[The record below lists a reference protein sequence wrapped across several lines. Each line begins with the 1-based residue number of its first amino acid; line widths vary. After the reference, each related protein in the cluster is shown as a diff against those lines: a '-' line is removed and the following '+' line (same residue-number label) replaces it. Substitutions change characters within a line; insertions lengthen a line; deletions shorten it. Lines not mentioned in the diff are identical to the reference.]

1 MKAVL
6 LLILSAVSF
15 LCSKPEHVQTE
26 NTNRKADSVISY
38 TLSESQ
44 KKILE
49 GAKKCL
55 AEKFSYDMKMAYHVL
70 KYKNG
75 ENTGSFVYPG
85 GDLEPALGVCVEVTI
100 RALRYAGIV
109 DLQEAIHEDLKSN
122 FSDYPMSR
130 WGSKPPD
137 ANIDHRRV
145 PNQLVWLQKNWTEVN
160 ENESM
165 PGDIVVWDMD
175 GDSWGDHIGIV
186 SDKSADGRLFV
197 IHNFPS
203 PGYVAEE
210 DVMNKWGILGVF
222 RVK

>member
-1 MKAVL
+1 MKAAVL
-6 LLILSAVSF
+6 IILSLVFCICSPNKQSTFHPVSK
-15 LCSKPEHVQTE
+15 S
-26 NTNRKADSVISY
+26 DSTKTYIL
-38 TLSESQ
+38 TESQ
-44 KKILE
+44 KKILD

-85 GDLEPALGVCVEVTI
+85 GDLEPELGVCVEVTI

-109 DLQEAIHEDLKSN
+109 DLQEAIHEDLKNN

-145 PNQLVWLQKNWTEVN
+145 PNQLVWLKKNWTEVN

-186 SDKSADGRLFV
+186 SDKSDGGKLFV

-210 DVMNKWGILGVF
+210 DVMNRWGILGVF